1 MSMHKRTAVLIDDN
15 ESSHKFFLR
24 SVESLSIDLKAY
36 RSADT
41 AMKFLNDNKPS
52 LLFLNIILPD
62 KNGLTFLSE
71 LRKLPLHAKT
81 PVIILTSNDYSQ
93 DRTVASELGVL
104 DFIVKPMSMRTI
116 NSIMLDYIK

>member
-1 MSMHKRTAVLIDDN
+1 MELNNPKFIRDN
-15 ESSHKFFLR
+15 DTFLTIYGR
-24 SVESLSIDLKAY
+24 
-36 RSADT
+36 
-41 AMKFLNDNKPS
+41 N
-52 LLFLNIILPD
+52 LLEELNIILPD